1 LNIDNNSGVMTGTL
15 STFSYYDD
23 IRSYTHSTSKVIE
36 NNISLTSYNFGQIR
50 VTNSYGIGHNY
61 NLYRTENLINSPV
74 VIETSAVINDSNPVL
89 VGGQGDIGPVGPQGP
104 TGPLGGPIGPTGA
117 TGVQGATGPIGN
129 VTDIGIKFVQV
140 TDLYTFSSI
149 DVNYVISMSHSASAS
164 VVIPLYTN
172 SPIATASQIMIV
184 NWSGATLSVSPESG
198 VTLLSADSSRRIRT
212 QYSVGTIVHM
222 TQDVWL
228 LTGDLTS

>member
-1 LNIDNNSGVMTGTL
+1 MVGTS
-15 STFSYYDD
+15 STFSHYGDV
-23 IRSYTHSTSKVIE
+23 RSFTHSDSKLTE
-36 NNISLTSYNFGQIR
+36 NNITLTSYNFGQIR
-50 VTNSYGIGHNY
+50 VTNSYGIGHDY
-61 NLYRTENLINSPV
+61 NLYRTENFINTDV
-74 VIETSAVINDSNPVL
+74 VIETSGVINDLNPVL
-89 VGGQGDIGPVGPQGP
+89 MGGQGEIGPIGPQGP
-104 TGPLGGPIGPTGA
+104 TGPLGGPVGPTGA

-129 VTDIGIKFVQV
+129 VTDIGVKFVEV

-149 DVNYVISMSHSASAS
+149 DINYIVSMSHSASAS
-164 VVIPLYTN
+164 VVIPLYST

-198 VTLLSADSSRRIRT
+198 VILLSADSSRRIRT

-222 TQDVWL
+222 SQDVWL